1 MVAFAWATVGSPYPA
16 TAAAKVEGGLLG
28 WLAGVREPLAQTFLL
43 RPWAFAREWV
53 AWLWQT
59 NPLLPL
65 ALLALPLAWRRRGRA
80 LAVAGLALLAHP
92 LGMALLAPYRGP
104 GFQEG
109 RYSIHLLPLAVIVL
123 AVALDTAPARL
134 RRPALAL
141 WLLLALWTLWPA
153 SERYAWGVE
162 NIEAM
167 QVKLG
172 HWVDANLPPK
182 ARVALNDIGA
192 IAYVSRREVVDL
204 MGLVTPE
211 ILPYRRAG
219 RGRRDPLRGQGVSRL
234 CDCFPD
240 LVSAADRAH
249 GHAGAAASG
258 GAEARGGLRGA
269 GNGRISAEGLC
280 AMIVSCAAR
289 RSSRSR

>member
-1 MVAFAWATVGSPYPA
+1 
-16 TAAAKVEGGLLG
+16 
-28 WLAGVREPLAQTFLL
+28 
-43 RPWAFAREWV
+43 WV

-80 LAVAGLALLAHP
+80 LAVPGLALLAHP

-123 AVALDTAPARL
+123 AVALDTAPARR

-153 SERYAWGVE
+153 SERYAWGGE
-162 NIEAM
+162 NIE
-167 QVKLG
+167 G
-172 HWVDANLPPK
+172 
-182 ARVALNDIGA
+182 
-192 IAYVSRREVVDL
+192 REV
-204 MGLVTPE
+204 
-211 ILPYRRAG
+211 RRGARAHG
-219 RGRRDPLRGQGVSRL
+219 NRPARGRRSPHRGQGVARL

-249 GHAGAAASG
+249 GHAGAAVSG

-269 GNGRISAEGLC
+269 GNGRISAEGGW
-280 AMIVSCAAR
+280 AMIVLGGG
-289 RSSRSR
+289 